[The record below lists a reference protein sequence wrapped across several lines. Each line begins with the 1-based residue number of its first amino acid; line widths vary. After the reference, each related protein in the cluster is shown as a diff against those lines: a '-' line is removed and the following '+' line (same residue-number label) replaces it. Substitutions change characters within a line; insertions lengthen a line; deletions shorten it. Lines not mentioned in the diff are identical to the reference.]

1 MSLEELT
8 QALWQASEKARV
20 CRVHLTGE
28 PLGRTV
34 HPYGICQT
42 SANKIVVVVWQSMG
56 FTKAGGKEGYR
67 NLILEEI
74 DDLEVLESHFTI
86 RSDFNPQD
94 GQYRDWVYHL

>member
-8 QALWQASEKARV
+8 QALWQASEKRRV
-20 CRVHLTGE
+20 CRIHLMGE
-28 PLGRTV
+28 PLGRTI

-42 SANKIVVVVWQSMG
+42 SRKIVLVAWQSMG

-67 NLILEEI
+67 NLQLDEI
-74 DDLEVLESHFTI
+74 DELEVLESHFSV

-94 GQYRDWVYHL
+94 SQYRDWVYHV